1 MSRERHVSSVPEE
14 YRRPSQDVIAERS
27 SCYWITEFVERPG
40 TSLYSV
46 VAVDGDGQHIVAEK
60 CYLRWAIRLV
70 DGLRLLDEVEA

>member
-1 MSRERHVSSVPEE
+1 MSRESKVPEE
-14 YRRPSQDVIAERS
+14 YRRPTQEVIAARTTS
-27 SCYWITEFVERPG
+27 YWITEFVERPG

-46 VAVDGDGQHIVAEK
+46 VGVDGDGQHIIAEK